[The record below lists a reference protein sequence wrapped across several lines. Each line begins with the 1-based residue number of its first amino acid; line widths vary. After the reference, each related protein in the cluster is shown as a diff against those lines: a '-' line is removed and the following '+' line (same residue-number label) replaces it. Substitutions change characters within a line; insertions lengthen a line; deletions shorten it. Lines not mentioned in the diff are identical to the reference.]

1 MYQEKWKPVHGYE
14 GYYEVSNLGNVRGV
28 DRVVKDKS
36 GNTRLVR
43 GRKIAKSTH
52 YRNGYMSVMLS
63 RDCEQ
68 KRFTVHR
75 LVAEAF
81 VSNPHGYPEVNHK
94 DENKENNAAENLEW
108 CTHLY
113 NNRYGTKQERL
124 SKLRS
129 RRVVMMRD
137 GKALKT
143 YPSETEAA
151 AAVGGVQSGVSACC
165 RGITSLYKGY
175 EWAFA

>member
-1 MYQEKWKPVHGYE
+1 MCSTWKPVKGYE
-14 GYYEVSNLGNVRGV
+14 GYYEVSDAGNVRSI
-28 DRVVKDKS
+28 DRAVSCKNGMTK
-36 GNTRLVR
+36 TLK
-43 GRKIAKSTH
+43 GRNLAPTVH
-52 YRNGYMSVMLS
+52 YANGYCSVMLTKNGK
-63 RDCEQ
+63 Q
-68 KRFTVHR
+68 KRHLVHR
-75 LVAEAF
+75 IVAEAF
-81 VSNPHGYPEVNHK
+81 VSNPHGFPEVNHK

-124 SKLRS
+124 SKLKS

-137 GKALKT
+137 GKTLET

-175 EWAFA
+175 EWAFV